1 MSFSCCHVLL
11 FHGSNTRICFDV
23 TAILRDL
30 SYRIYPPRKYS
41 EGVHCTLYSTLYS
54 TVYSNISTVSQ
65 NVKDQHNIPLSGI
78 SISFKYFLTN
88 DKDSVVDCSTLEMRH
103 SNWELCCQGDP
114 APIWPIK
121 HLGGVQ
127 HFCRMNVASSDYY
140 RLEGSLKVFQ
150 RVCKF

>member
-1 MSFSCCHVLL
+1 M
-11 FHGSNTRICFDV
+11 
-23 TAILRDL
+23 
-30 SYRIYPPRKYS
+30 
-41 EGVHCTLYSTLYS
+41 YSTLYS

-78 SISFKYFLTN
+78 SISFQYFLTN
-88 DKDSVVDCSTLEMRH
+88 GKDSIVDCNTLEMIH

-127 HFCRMNVASSDYY
+127 ISITINASSDN
-140 RLEGSLKVFQ
+140 
-150 RVCKF
+150 

>member
-1 MSFSCCHVLL
+1 MFYYSTDRTPGSALMLSASYEICHIEYVRLE
-11 FHGSNTRICFDV
+11 NIQRV
-23 TAILRDL
+23 
-30 SYRIYPPRKYS
+30 YK
-41 EGVHCTLYSTLYS
+41 CTLYSTLYS

-88 DKDSVVDCSTLEMRH
+88 DKDSVVDCSTLEIRH

-127 HFCRMNVASSDYY
+127 TNASSDN
-140 RLEGSLKVFQ
+140 
-150 RVCKF
+150 